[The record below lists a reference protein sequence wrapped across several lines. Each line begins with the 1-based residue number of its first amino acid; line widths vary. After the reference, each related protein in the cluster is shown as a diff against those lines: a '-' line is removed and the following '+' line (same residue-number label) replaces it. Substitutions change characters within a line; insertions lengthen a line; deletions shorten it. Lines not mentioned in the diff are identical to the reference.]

1 MKGVGSL
8 RVGDRRIVT
17 GATIVLL
24 IAGEVVVYQTGG
36 TAYAWPYVMFFPML
50 VGAAWMGIPG
60 GVVTGVAAGLLLG
73 PFMPLD
79 VASGAMQPLHN
90 WLTRLAFFTAFGGL
104 AGILFARLEKAAERL
119 HRTARTDHES
129 GLPNQFALQ
138 EDLTKERPAKDR
150 LMSRG
155 AGLILLRA
163 VDLADAL
170 EAIGA
175 DATGQIFPELGRRFE
190 RVDAQI
196 KGVYR
201 FSNSEIAVLLAGVDE
216 TGLES
221 MSARL
226 RDAAEEHVS
235 VRGIPVRLEMV
246 AGGSLADEEWIDGD
260 ALIRQARIALFAA
273 IEADHT
279 YQLYR
284 PVLERGSSETV
295 RLIARLGT
303 ALDAGEL
310 EVWYQ
315 PKLDLKSGRP
325 VGCEGL
331 IRWVTADGGIV
342 LPGQFMPKV
351 ERTSLIK
358 PVTQFVARTAC
369 AVAVFPDCRPVSINF
384 SVRNLFDPELLK
396 NLKEL
401 LSEQGVEDNQLE
413 IEITER
419 ALIRNPSEAE
429 RLVEQLR
436 EMGMLVSIDDFGT
449 GYSSF
454 EFLRRLPVTG
464 LKVDRVF
471 VRDVEHDGTARDL
484 LRCIIEAGHALDLIV
499 TAEGVETRKQHDIV
513 RDLGCD
519 LAQGFLYAK
528 PMPLEDVR
536 SWMGAPHWVGGQD

>member
-1 MKGVGSL
+1 MKGAVSL
-8 RVGDRRIVT
+8 RGGDRRIVA
-17 GATIVLL
+17 GVTIVLL
-24 IAGEVVVYQTGG
+24 ITGAVVVYQTGG
-36 TAYAWPYVMFFPML
+36 TAFAWPYVMFFPML
-50 VGAAWMGIPG
+50 VAAAWMGIPG
-60 GVVTGVAAGLLLG
+60 GVATGVAAGFLLG

-79 VASGAMQPLHN
+79 VSSGEMQPLHN
-90 WLTRLAFFTAFGGL
+90 WLTRLGFFTAFGAL
-104 AGILFARLEKAAERL
+104 AGTLFMRLEKAAERL

-138 EDLTKERPAKDR
+138 EDLIKERPAKGR
-150 LMSRG
+150 LMNRD

-175 DATGQIFPELGRRFE
+175 DATGQIFPEMGRRFE
-190 RVDAQI
+190 RVDPRV

-201 FSNSEIAVLLAGVDE
+201 FSNSEIAVLLVDVDE
-216 TGLES
+216 KDLES

-246 AGGSLADEEWIDGD
+246 AGGSRADEDWIDGE

-279 YQLYR
+279 YQLYL
-284 PVLERGSSETV
+284 PILERGSSETV
-295 RLIARLGT
+295 RLIARLST

-310 EVWYQ
+310 QLWYQ

-325 VGCEGL
+325 LGCEGL
-331 IRWVTADGGIV
+331 IRWVTADGGVV
-342 LPGQFMPKV
+342 LPAQFMPKV

-369 AVAVFPDCRPVSINF
+369 AVAVCPDCRPVSINF
-384 SVRNLFDPELLK
+384 SVRNLFDPGLL
-396 NLKEL
+396 NSLQEL
-401 LSEQGVEDNQLE
+401 LSEHGVEDKQLE

-419 ALIRNPSEAE
+419 ALIRNPVEAE
-429 RLVEQLR
+429 RLVEKLR
-436 EMGMLVSIDDFGT
+436 EMGVGVSIDDFGT

-454 EFLRRLPVTG
+454 DFLRRLPVTG

-471 VRDVEHDGTARDL
+471 VRDVEGDNTAREL
-484 LRCIIEAGHALDLIV
+484 LRCLIEAGHAMDLTV

-513 RDLGCD
+513 RELGCD

-536 SWMGAPHWVGGQD
+536 SWMRAPQWTDRQ